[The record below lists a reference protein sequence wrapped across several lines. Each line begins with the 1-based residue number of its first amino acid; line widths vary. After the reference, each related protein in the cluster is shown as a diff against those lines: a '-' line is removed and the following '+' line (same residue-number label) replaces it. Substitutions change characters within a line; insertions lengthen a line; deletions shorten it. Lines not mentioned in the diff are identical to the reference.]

1 MNGIKHWQKDDLLA
15 LALDRAEKLNALN
28 EAMVTE
34 ITRLITQT
42 QASEVLLYGASER
55 AFCAGGDVAAVATRS
70 RELPASFFAREYEAD
85 LALWQCKA
93 RLTTIGH
100 GVVMGGGL
108 GLFAPGQRRVVSE
121 TTVAAMPEIT
131 IGFFPDVGAHFFLP
145 KYLASDV
152 AYFMAVTGAR
162 LNGREMLELGLA
174 THFIENR
181 LLAPLQKQNFE
192 VGDWDQLSSE
202 CQVQTHFKVLEN
214 RFKTFKREIAEFLGR
229 ADLEQMDLYAQ
240 EYLDLGLNNWFAATM
255 ETFLAGSPVSKYVT
269 QKLFRTP
276 LKTDPKKALELD
288 LKLAHW
294 FDHHP
299 DFKEGVRALL
309 VDKDKNPKWAKLTSE
324 IKKQIDELIPMDS
337 K

>member
-1 MNGIKHWQKDDLLA
+1 MNGIKHWQKDDFLA
-15 LALDRAEKLNALN
+15 IALDRAEKLNALN
-28 EAMVTE
+28 EEMVTE
-34 ITRLITQT
+34 ITRLITHS
-42 QASEVLLYGASER
+42 QASEVQLYGASER

-70 RELPASFFAREYEAD
+70 REVPATFFSSEYAAD
-85 LALWQCKA
+85 LSLWQCDA

-131 IGFFPDVGAHFFLP
+131 IGFFPDVAAHYFLP
-145 KYLASDV
+145 KYLPPEL
-152 AYFMAVTGAR
+152 AYFMALTGAR
-162 LNGREMLELGLA
+162 LNGREMFELGLA
-174 THFIENR
+174 THFVENR
-181 LLAPLQKQNFE
+181 FLTPLRSQAISAEQL
-192 VGDWDQLSSE
+192 DQLSKE

-214 RFKTFKREIAEFLGR
+214 RFKTFKGEIAEFLNHSE
-229 ADLEQMDLYAQ
+229 LEQMDLHAQ
-240 EYLDLGLNNWFAATM
+240 NYLELGLKNWFATTM
-255 ETFLAGSPVSKYVT
+255 ETFLTGSPVSKYVT
-269 QKLFRTP
+269 QKLFRIP
-276 LKTDPKKALELD
+276 LKTDAKKALELD

-324 IKKQIDELIPMDS
+324 IKKQIDELIPMDI
-337 K
+337 